1 MLGLTRA
8 RALQMSSLRTWA
20 GRLGIL
26 AVILLSP
33 IFGSLMLIAAEIL
46 IDLLMEAGAIGVYA
60 IAGGAVGWV
69 LFRRMSPHPER
80 VPMSDEAAIAAPP
93 G

>member
-1 MLGLTRA
+1 
-8 RALQMSSLRTWA
+8 MSSLRTWA

-46 IDLLMEAGAIGVYA
+46 IDLLMEAGAVPVLSFVT
-60 IAGGAVGWV
+60 AGAGWF
-69 LFRRMSPHPER
+69 LFRKLSLRGRGSPK
-80 VPMSDEAAIAAPP
+80 DETDDPP
-93 G
+93 PRSALVGI